1 MLSRIEFFFAHID
14 YDQNDVKKT
23 PIEWVQ
29 INLFKITLW
38 SSWIG
43 G

>member
-23 PIEWVQ
+23 PIEMNGSKS
-29 INLFKITLW
+29 ICSK
-38 SSWIG
+38 
-43 G
+43 